1 MSDDREKG
9 PQILDAHQELVRH
22 IEQGAGRM
30 RALSIITVVIAAFL
44 ALSYATQ
51 LALPLTGTT
60 SQTVNLADPVLVGTE
75 LLVLALT
82 LIWLYIGVRDW
93 RFSSK
98 MKAEIGTARAKEREL
113 KERLPPAA
121 E

>member
-30 RALSIITVVIAAFL
+30 WALSVVTIVVAAFL
-44 ALSYATQ
+44 ALSYTAQ

-60 SQTVNLADPVLVGTE
+60 GQTVNLVDPFLIGTE

-82 LIWLYIGVRDW
+82 LVWLYVGVRDW

-98 MKAEIGTARAKEREL
+98 MKAEIRAARAKEQEL
-113 KERLPPAA
+113 KERLPAA
-121 E
+121 SE